1 MEPILFVIAI
11 MGCGE
16 SDASCTTV
24 RTLDARYETRAACTA
39 ATEAAIMRNSDIEYP
54 VVVAQCTPSRIGAR
68 VKASEVKTPAGGSV
82 RAQQSP
88 IRS

>member
-1 MEPILFVIAI
+1 MGPALFVIAI

-24 RTLDARYETRAACTA
+24 RTLEPRYETRAACLA
-39 ATEAAIMRNSDIEYP
+39 ASEAAITRNSDIDYP
-54 VVVAQCTPSRIGAR
+54 VVVAQCTPSGGATPL
-68 VKASEVKTPAGGSV
+68 KASDVKGPAGGTL
-82 RAQQSP
+82 RAKASP

>member
-1 MEPILFVIAI
+1 MGPALFVIAI

-24 RTLDARYETRAACTA
+24 RTLEARYETRAACIA
-39 ATEAAIMRNSDIEYP
+39 ATQDAVAGNADIDYP
-54 VVVAQCTPSRIGAR
+54 VVVAQCTPAGASAR
-68 VKASEVKTPAGGSV
+68 VKAGEVRTPAGGTV
-82 RAQQSP
+82 RAEASP